1 MIFDLVLIF
10 AFQALYG
17 YVYRQIGL
25 LVTAFMVGVA
35 VGSLG
40 MTRFLERIKR
50 DLSTL
55 LRLDLAIILFSV
67 LLPLIFLLAH
77 PYLDRPAVFLI
88 FPAVFLVLSFL
99 SGLLIGAEFPLANKI
114 YLRTSQSLSGTAGLL
129 YGADLLGG
137 WFGGILGGVVLLP
150 VLGLLKTCMVV
161 VLLKITSL
169 ILLATSAKRI

>member
-1 MIFDLVLIF
+1 M
-10 AFQALYG
+10 
-17 YVYRQIGL
+17 
-25 LVTAFMVGVA
+25 
-35 VGSLG
+35 
-40 MTRFLERIKR
+40 
-50 DLSTL
+50 
-55 LRLDLAIILFSV
+55 
-67 LLPLIFLLAH
+67 
-77 PYLDRPAVFLI
+77 
-88 FPAVFLVLSFL
+88 VLSFL
-99 SGLLIGAEFPLANKI
+99 SGLLIGAEIPLANKI